1 MSRFERDVPG
11 HHAAYRSPQRF
22 PKGDVLR
29 PSAVRMD
36 DIGCAQPEFFGR
48 EAFGVCAFR
57 QGACGRTNDGLIKPT
72 RSQPLCELQQGF
84 LPAAPGVARV
94 NVNDG

>member
-1 MSRFERDVPG
+1 MG
-11 HHAAYRSPQRF
+11 
-22 PKGDVLR
+22 
-29 PSAVRMD
+29 MD
-36 DIGCAQPEFFGR
+36 DIGCTQPECFGR